1 MTISWSTI
9 EVPSHLRLP
18 YWVDAV
24 CDAFAR
30 LDCEP
35 RRGQP
40 FFGKV
45 QSDSAGVA
53 RFCRV
58 TGTAQIFTRS
68 MRQLGRLPNEIICIA
83 ALHSGRGL
91 ITQDGRDAELR
102 SGDLA
107 VIDGNRPFRL
117 SYDGDFDKTVLWI
130 PRAML
135 VDRLGA
141 SECFTGRRIDG
152 TTGIG
157 GMLSLVVR
165 ELPSRLD
172 TTPSEAMERISE
184 HVLDLVATTLLFC
197 GERRPPSAASTALRA
212 KLWIEAHLSEELSA
226 NRIAGACKV
235 SVRHLNRLF
244 EREGTSLMHYVWER
258 RLARCHRELTETM
271 VRTRTIA
278 DIAFAA
284 GFNDQ
289 SHFSRA
295 YKARYGCAPRDDWY
309 LADHRANSGS
319 REQLSSKR
327 SNASRTVAR

>member
-1 MTISWSTI
+1 MAISWSTV

-35 RRGQP
+35 LRGQP
-40 FFGKV
+40 FFGKI
-45 QSDSAGVA
+45 QSDSAGGV
-53 RFCRV
+53 RFCTV
-58 TGTAQIFTRS
+58 AGTAQVFTRS
-68 MRQLGRLPNEIICIA
+68 PRQIRRMPDQIIGVA
-83 ALHSGRGL
+83 ALHSGHGL

-107 VIDGNRPFRL
+107 VIDGIRPFRV
-117 SYDGDFDKTVLWI
+117 SYDSDFEKTVLWI

-135 VDRLGA
+135 VDRIGA
-141 SECFTGRRIDG
+141 PECFTGRRIDG

-157 GMLSLVVR
+157 GMLSLVMR

-172 TTPSEAMERISE
+172 TTSSEALERVGE
-184 HVLDLVATTLLFC
+184 HVLDLIATTLLFC
-197 GERRPPSAASTALRA
+197 GERTRLSAGMTAVRA

-226 NRIAGACKV
+226 NRIAAACRV

-258 RLARCHRELTETM
+258 RLARCHRELTNPM

-284 GFNDQ
+284 GFNDH

-309 LADHRANSGS
+309 LADHGANSGS
-319 REQLSSKR
+319 RE
-327 SNASRTVAR
+327 